1 MATGVE
7 AIGAIA
13 LAVLMSAVGVQAVN
27 EFQDPFAG
35 KSGQELR
42 QQMGISEQVY
52 QCAEAVL
59 EGKDADG
66 IVAVIEKI
74 KENNPTNQ
82 ALAQCVAQDPF
93 GWLGTENEWAM
104 DLLDG
109 TYDGVYTVPV
119 IDLTKETLTIEELMK
134 GMSN

>member
-1 MATGVE
+1 MSTGIE
-7 AIGAIA
+7 AVAAGA
-13 LAVLMSAVGVQAVN
+13 LAVIIGTIGVQAAN

-35 KSGQELR
+35 KTGQELR
-42 QQMGISEQVY
+42 QQMGISDLVY
-52 QCAEAVL
+52 ECAEKVL
-59 EGKDADG
+59 EGKDVDG
-66 IVAVIEKI
+66 LVTIIENI

-93 GWLGTENEWAM
+93 GWAGTEKEWAL

-119 IDLTKETLTIEELMK
+119 IDLTKETPTLEELMSGK
-134 GMSN
+134 SN

>member
-1 MATGVE
+1 MSTGIE
-7 AIGAIA
+7 GIAA
-13 LAVLMSAVGVQAVN
+13 LALAAAMSVVGIQAVN

-42 QQMGISEQVY
+42 QQMGISEKVY
-52 QCAEAVL
+52 QCAEEVL
-59 EGKDADG
+59 KGKDADG
-66 IVAVIEKI
+66 IVAVIENI
-74 KENNPTNQ
+74 QENNPTNQ

-93 GWLGTENEWAM
+93 GWSGTENEWAL

-109 TYDGVYTVPV
+109 TYDGVYNVPT
-119 IDLTKETLTIEELMK
+119 IDLNKKTLTIEELMK

>member
-1 MATGVE
+1 MSTGIE
-7 AIGAIA
+7 AIAAAA
-13 LAVLMSAVGVQAVN
+13 LAVIIGTVGVQAAN

-52 QCAEAVL
+52 QCAEEVL
-59 EGKDADG
+59 KDKDADG
-66 IVAVIEKI
+66 IVAIIENI

-93 GWLGTENEWAM
+93 GWSGTENEWAL

-109 TYDGVYTVPV
+109 TYDGVYTVPT
-119 IDLTKETLTIEELMK
+119 IDLTKETLTIEELMSGK
-134 GMSN
+134 SN